1 MEKIELMKEDGELL
15 KFMNGDD
22 GDKDLE
28 VPLDVEVRE
37 LK

>member
-1 MEKIELMKEDGELL
+1 MEKIKLMKEDGELL

-22 GDKDLE
+22 DDKDLE
-28 VPLDVEVRE
+28 VPLDIEVRE